1 MTKLEKRNK
10 YFFGLGTVGRDMFYA
25 FESNALLYYLSNVLS
40 LPVGVFAAAS
50 LVLTVLRILDAL
62 NDPITG
68 LVIDNIRSPWGK
80 YKPPMLIG
88 AVTSSVFFL
97 ILFAD
102 FGLTNYWFAVIF
114 GLAYILWDITY
125 GVNDIAYWS
134 MLPSLS
140 MEQKTRENMGA
151 FARICANVGMFAVVV
166 GILPVTGA
174 MTEAMGSGTKAWFFF
189 AVSVAL
195 LMLGFQCFTLLG
207 VKEDKGRFKQEEG
220 TSLRQ
225 MFSVLFKNDQLMWTT
240 LSMALFMVG
249 YCTTTGFAMYYMQY
263 VFGNKDMYA
272 ILAAVVGVSQ
282 LAALAVFPAF
292 SKRHSRRALYTFATA
307 LLTAGYVV
315 FFFAE
320 ASLYLIAA
328 AGVIV
333 FVGQA
338 FIQLLMLMF
347 LADTIEYGQWKLGKR
362 NDSITF
368 SIQPL
373 INKIGGAL
381 STGIIS
387 ITLVLCGIK
396 TGDTAAEA
404 IDAAG
409 KMTLKVSMLVIPLIM
424 IIVGYFIYR
433 AKYKI
438 DEKMYKEMVAD
449 LKMRGDIKE

>member
-25 FESNALLYYLSNVLS
+25 FEANALLYYLSNVLS

-50 LVLTVLRILDAL
+50 MVLTVLRILDAL

-68 LVIDNIRSPWGK
+68 LIIDNIHSPWGK

-102 FGLTNYWFAVIF
+102 FGLTNYWFVVVF

-134 MLPSLS
+134 MLPSLT
-140 MEQKTRENMGA
+140 MDQKKRENMGA
-151 FARICANVGMFAVVV
+151 FARICANVGMFAIMVAWE
-166 GILPVTGA
+166 PVTS
-174 MTEAMGSGTKAWFFF
+174 AMGNTPHGWFIV
-189 AVSVAL
+189 AVAVTVA
-195 LMLGFQCFTLLG
+195 MLGFQCFTLFG
-207 VKEDKGRFKQEEG
+207 VKEDRSRFKTEEG

-292 SKRHSRRALYTFATA
+292 SKKHSRRQLYTFATA
-307 LLTAGYVV
+307 LLAAGYVV
-315 FFFAE
+315 FFLAE
-320 ASLYLIAA
+320 VSIYVIAA

-333 FVGQA
+333 FIGQA

-409 KMTLKVSMLVIPLIM
+409 QMTLKVSMLVIPLIM
-424 IIVGYFIYR
+424 IIAGYFIYR
-433 AKYKI
+433 TKYKI
-438 DEKMYKEMVAD
+438 DEKMYKDIVAD
-449 LKMRGDIKE
+449 LRARGDIKE